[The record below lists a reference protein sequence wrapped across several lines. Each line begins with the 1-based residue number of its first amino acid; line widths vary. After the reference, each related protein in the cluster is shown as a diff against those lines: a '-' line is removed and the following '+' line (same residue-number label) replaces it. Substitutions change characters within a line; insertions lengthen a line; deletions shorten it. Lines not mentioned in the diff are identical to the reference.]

1 MKKSLTIEAIHG
13 LYAGEMAYAMSRI
26 DSIDER
32 VKAQMD
38 SDDMSESAPYQVM
51 DGIAVYRINGPLL
64 STGNFITK
72 WLGYTSY
79 EDVRNDMIMMA
90 NDPEVKEILT
100 LAASPGGSVFGI
112 SDAAEA
118 IRKVATT
125 KPVYVYSSKNVAS
138 GMYWLASN
146 ATKLIGS
153 PESEWGSIGVIVSH
167 YSYEKQLE
175 QEGIKVTVIKSD
187 ELKAVGGPTHDLTD
201 REIEHIQE
209 QVDVYADLFKTQI
222 ATTRP
227 QVKLRQM
234 KAQTFI
240 GDEAKQMG
248 LIDAVMSYDQ
258 TIDYIKSQRKP
269 ITQVGGYNMKL
280 TAETLKVALDA
291 GKTLE
296 DLGITQEEMEAI
308 MATDVTAEP
317 GESAVDGE
325 GQQDPGVVEPDA
337 EGEGLDA
344 SAEMKLVIEQQQ
356 IEITTLIEQKSQL
369 EAAAKEMK
377 EIVIGVLNNRRIA
390 LGLTK
395 LDMEAFSLP
404 SILADY
410 KAVSAEFDKSFKTG
424 GVFKQKPEETK
435 TVSVATDRAHAGL
448 LQAAA

>member
-1 MKKSLTIEAIHG
+1 
-13 LYAGEMAYAMSRI
+13 
-26 DSIDER
+26 
-32 VKAQMD
+32 
-38 SDDMSESAPYQVM
+38 
-51 DGIAVYRINGPLL
+51 
-64 STGNFITK
+64 
-72 WLGYTSY
+72 
-79 EDVRNDMIMMA
+79 MM
-90 NDPEVKEILT
+90 VG
-100 LAASPGGSVFGI
+100 SPGGSVFGI

-118 IRKVATT
+118 VRKVCKV
-125 KPVYVYSSKNVAS
+125 KPIYAYSSKNAAS
-138 GMYWLASN
+138 GAYWLASC
-146 ATKLIGS
+146 ATTLIGS

-167 YSYEKQLE
+167 FSYEKQLE
-175 QEGIKVTVIKSD
+175 QEGIKVTVLRSD
-187 ELKAVGGPTHDLTD
+187 ELKAVGGPYTDLTD
-201 REIEHIQE
+201 KEVAHIQE
-209 QVDVYADLFKTQI
+209 QVDTYDDLFKQHVL
-222 ATTRP
+222 AVRP

-325 GQQDPGVVEPDA
+325 DQQDPGVVEPDA
-337 EGEGLDA
+337 GGEGLDA

-356 IEITTLIEQKSQL
+356 IEITTLIEQKDQL
-369 EAAAKEMK
+369 EAAATEMK
-377 EIVIGVLNNRRIA
+377 EIVIGVLNNRRVA

-395 LDMEAFSLP
+395 IEMGAFSLP